1 MLLVQGM
8 NVVCAQDSEVNL
20 FETTIRVLG
29 GLLTA
34 YHLSNGD
41 QLYLIKAL
49 ELGLR
54 LAPGFKS
61 PSGTASGICCL
72 FPTHLPQPRP

>member
-1 MLLVQGM
+1 M
-8 NVVCAQDSEVNL
+8 VCAQDSEVNL

-61 PSGTASGICCL
+61 PSGTLSGKMLLASDGLCPFDQQGSC
-72 FPTHLPQPRP
+72 FV

>member
-1 MLLVQGM
+1 M
-8 NVVCAQDSEVNL
+8 NL

-49 ELGLR
+49 QLGLR

-61 PSGTASGICCL
+61 PSGECSEPCGL
-72 FPTHLPQPRP
+72 GHG